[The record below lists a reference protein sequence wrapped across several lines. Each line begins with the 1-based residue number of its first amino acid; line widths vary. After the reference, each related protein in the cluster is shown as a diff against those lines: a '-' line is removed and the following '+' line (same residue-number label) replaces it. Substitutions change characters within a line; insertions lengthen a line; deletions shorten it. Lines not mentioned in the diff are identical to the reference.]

1 MIFSAFTSH
10 TFISGSSS
18 NQCSAHDVQ
27 HAYCVGCRWCC
38 LPVLAPTFC
47 IQVLTFVMCKE
58 ERPNAQHI
66 LLSIQPRKIDEL
78 LVRSNSGR
86 PRVGS
91 GGAGGAGEAAPGRKL
106 RHHGLHL
113 HHALLLRRVARVVCV
128 VTVSS
133 SARLNVQSAVEL

>member
-58 ERPNAQHI
+58 ERPNAQYI

-78 LVRSNSGR
+78 LVRSKTSACKA
-86 PRVGS
+86 VEHED
-91 GGAGGAGEAAPGRKL
+91 GAKILEAA
-106 RHHGLHL
+106 
-113 HHALLLRRVARVVCV
+113 
-128 VTVSS
+128 SS
-133 SARLNVQSAVEL
+133 FPYHCASSPE